1 LKACVQAAAFPEPL
15 LEGLMSL
22 DQLTAP
28 APARAGRERVVPVRV
43 SLFALALGGFG
54 IGTTEFVTMGVLP
67 DIAAGVGVSIPR
79 AGQLVAVYALAVVIG
94 APLVAVLGARLPR
107 RTMLVALMAFFTV
120 GNLASALAPSFATL
134 MAARFASGLPHGAYF
149 GMASVVAASLVPVE
163 RRARAVSMMMLGLMV
178 ATLVGVPLS
187 ALVGQQLGWRSTYW
201 TVTAIGCLTILAVLR
216 WVPQVHA
223 LPGASP
229 RQELG
234 ALRRP
239 QVWLSL
245 AVGGIGCA
253 GFFAVYS
260 YITPTLTEVAGF
272 PKAGVPIA
280 LALFGLGMTLGT
292 IVGGHLADRWM
303 LRTMGGGLAS
313 FLVMMLVFTVT
324 AHAVGPAAV
333 TVFLLGFTGTV
344 MNPALATRLMDVAGE
359 AQSLAASLTHASLN
373 VGNALGAWI
382 GGVVIAAGF
391 GYTSP
396 ALAGAGLA
404 VIGLVIIGASGWLDR
419 PRHR

>member
-1 LKACVQAAAFPEPL
+1 
-15 LEGLMSL
+15 MSL

-28 APARAGRERVVPVRV
+28 APVRADRHRPVRVRV

-67 DIAAGVGVSIPR
+67 EIAGGVGVSIPR
-79 AGQLVAVYALAVVIG
+79 AGQLVSVYALGVVVG

-107 RTMLVALMAFFTV
+107 RTMLVALMAFFTA
-120 GNLASALAPSFATL
+120 GNLASALAPGFHTL

-187 ALVGQQLGWRSTYW
+187 TVLGQQLGWRSTYW
-201 TVTAIGCLTILAVLR
+201 TVAVIGCLTIVAVLR

-245 AVGGIGCA
+245 LVGAIGFG

-260 YITPTLTEVAGF
+260 YITPTLTEVSGLA
-272 PKAGVPIA
+272 KAAVPIA

-292 IVGGHLADRWM
+292 IVGGRLADRWM

-313 FLVMMLVFTVT
+313 FLAMMLLFTLT
-324 AHAVGPAAV
+324 AHAVVPAVA

-359 AQSLAASLTHASLN
+359 AQSLAASLNHAALN

-404 VIGLVIIGASGWLDR
+404 VIGLIVIAASGWLDGSR
-419 PRHR
+419 RR